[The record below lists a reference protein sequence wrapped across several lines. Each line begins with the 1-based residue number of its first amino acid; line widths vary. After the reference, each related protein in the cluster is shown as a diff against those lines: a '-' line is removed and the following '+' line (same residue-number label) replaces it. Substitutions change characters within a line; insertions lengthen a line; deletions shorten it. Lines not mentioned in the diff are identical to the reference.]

1 MEYEFKVVFEAD
13 RELTEAELDIMAS
26 AVLAQ
31 VQEPVDA
38 EGSDATYTTSN
49 CSVTLSTDQPGLS
62 YTAARW
68 H

>member
-1 MEYEFKVVFEAD
+1 MEYEFKVVFTAD
-13 RELTEAELDIMAS
+13 REVSEAELDIIAC

-49 CSVTLSTDQPGLS
+49 CSVTLSIDQPGLPYAS
-62 YTAARW
+62 AMW

>member
-1 MEYEFKVVFEAD
+1 MEYEFQVVFTAD
-13 RELTEAELDIMAS
+13 REVSEAELDIIAS

-38 EGSDATYTTSN
+38 VGSDATYTTSN
-49 CSVTLSTDQPGLS
+49 CSVTLSIDQPGLPYAS
-62 YTAARW
+62 AMW